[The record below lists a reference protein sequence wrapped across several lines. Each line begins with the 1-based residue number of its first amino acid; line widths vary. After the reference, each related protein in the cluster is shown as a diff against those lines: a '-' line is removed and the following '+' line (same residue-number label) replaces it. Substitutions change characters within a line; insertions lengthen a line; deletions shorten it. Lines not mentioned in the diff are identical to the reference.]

1 MLLFIIIFH
10 KNITTFPSCSSQIKL
25 SKNFSLLFFI
35 KKVQELKN
43 SNLDYKKK
51 KIVTFHFFWKNS
63 RTLQLVLHVLPRF
76 LNLKI
81 EALIVGW
88 VNKEKKRK
96 KKNRLSSLTLSLL
109 NLSSP
114 IHSQQE
120 QLSWSQ
126 DPNNMN
132 TQNQDQNSRSQD
144 LNSMTH
150 KTNSSKTQTT

>member
-10 KNITTFPSCSSQIKL
+10 KNITTFSSCSSQIKP

-96 KKNRLSSLTLSLL
+96 EKTDYHLSLF
-109 NLSSP
+109 
-114 IHSQQE
+114 HCWTWAQE

-144 LNSMTH
+144 LNSMT
-150 KTNSSKTQTT
+150 QTTWPTKLIPRSKPQ

>member
-1 MLLFIIIFH
+1 MFFPNQTQQELFIIIFH
-10 KNITTFPSCSSQIKL
+10 KKSTRT
-25 SKNFSLLFFI
+25 
-35 KKVQELKN
+35 QELKPR
-43 SNLDYKKK
+43 LYKK

-96 KKNRLSSLTLSLL
+96 EKTDYHLSLF
-109 NLSSP
+109 
-114 IHSQQE
+114 HCWTWAQE

-144 LNSMTH
+144 LNSMT
-150 KTNSSKTQTT
+150 QTTWPIKLIPRSKPQ